1 MGIKFNSEYE
11 DENRTPTVLLLGNGF
26 DLQLGLKSKYED
38 FLIYLYML
46 DVLQKTKD
54 SAIYGKFVE
63 QELEHLEIELFEIKD
78 ESVIKT
84 IDIVKDALGPLYSD
98 ISLDSSTLRKNNI
111 LLSILFSILKQDC
124 QNKVDLEDHSYNFCQ
139 IEITENDFNIQ
150 HINKTVIDDVQIS
163 IKPEAKDKIR
173 NDFHNFL
180 NIVNGNWRTNDPKKV
195 NGWLDIE
202 CLIECLITKD
212 SKLISRFSF
221 DDSFKLYLSQE
232 SEQLDIF
239 NNPSNAHSFL
249 NNLTSFTR
257 EFCKYIDIQISIIKK
272 DKNYKY
278 SLYDKLKSEKSMYW
292 CVPEAPYIV
301 DIDLLDDI
309 YAVLNYNYSPLSD
322 LIDAYSNKILHVNGC
337 SEKNTAIF
345 GINENYDMS
354 VQNTRNQYGTYFYK
368 QTQRVLNHL
377 LEFNFDQLLSLK
389 HLTSKGKE
397 IVGFNMII
405 FGHSCSPA
413 DFDII
418 KKLLIHP
425 NLRLAVILCYDK
437 KSFLSSYHNIRVMI
451 GPEKLYKM
459 MQMSSSIKNRLIFVE
474 RAYTLYQRD
483 EYLFTY

>member
-1 MGIKFNSEYE
+1 
-11 DENRTPTVLLLGNGF
+11 
-26 DLQLGLKSKYED
+26 
-38 FLIYLYML
+38 
-46 DVLQKTKD
+46 
-54 SAIYGKFVE
+54 
-63 QELEHLEIELFEIKD
+63 
-78 ESVIKT
+78 
-84 IDIVKDALGPLYSD
+84 
-98 ISLDSSTLRKNNI
+98 
-111 LLSILFSILKQDC
+111 
-124 QNKVDLEDHSYNFCQ
+124 
-139 IEITENDFNIQ
+139 
-150 HINKTVIDDVQIS
+150 
-163 IKPEAKDKIR
+163 
-173 NDFHNFL
+173 
-180 NIVNGNWRTNDPKKV
+180 
-195 NGWLDIE
+195 
-202 CLIECLITKD
+202 
-212 SKLISRFSF
+212 
-221 DDSFKLYLSQE
+221 
-232 SEQLDIF
+232 
-239 NNPSNAHSFL
+239 
-249 NNLTSFTR
+249 
-257 EFCKYIDIQISIIKK
+257 
-272 DKNYKY
+272 
-278 SLYDKLKSEKSMYW
+278 MYW

-459 MQMSSSIKNRLIFVE
+459 MQMYSSIKNRLIFVE
-474 RAYTLYQRD
+474 RSYTLYQRD

>member
-1 MGIKFNSEYE
+1 
-11 DENRTPTVLLLGNGF
+11 
-26 DLQLGLKSKYED
+26 
-38 FLIYLYML
+38 
-46 DVLQKTKD
+46 
-54 SAIYGKFVE
+54 
-63 QELEHLEIELFEIKD
+63 
-78 ESVIKT
+78 
-84 IDIVKDALGPLYSD
+84 
-98 ISLDSSTLRKNNI
+98 
-111 LLSILFSILKQDC
+111 
-124 QNKVDLEDHSYNFCQ
+124 
-139 IEITENDFNIQ
+139 
-150 HINKTVIDDVQIS
+150 
-163 IKPEAKDKIR
+163 
-173 NDFHNFL
+173 
-180 NIVNGNWRTNDPKKV
+180 
-195 NGWLDIE
+195 
-202 CLIECLITKD
+202 
-212 SKLISRFSF
+212 
-221 DDSFKLYLSQE
+221 
-232 SEQLDIF
+232 
-239 NNPSNAHSFL
+239 
-249 NNLTSFTR
+249 
-257 EFCKYIDIQISIIKK
+257 
-272 DKNYKY
+272 
-278 SLYDKLKSEKSMYW
+278 MYW

-354 VQNTRNQYGTYFYK
+354 VQNTRNQYSTYFYK

-377 LEFNFDQLLSLK
+377 LGFNFDQLLSLK
-389 HLTSKGKE
+389 HLTSKGKK

-474 RAYTLYQRD
+474 RS
-483 EYLFTY
+483 